1 MSLPIINLGSHVTL
15 HYRVSLADDG
25 QEVISTYGS
34 KPATLSPG
42 YGHLAEPL
50 ERVLVG
56 LAEGTSRTFEFAA
69 NEAYGPRNPELVQTM
84 ARSVLTNNS
93 SDTDY
98 EPGDLVEFPSPDGG
112 RFAGVLKELSD
123 ERAVFDF
130 NHPLAGR
137 PIRFEVQIIGVL

>member
-1 MSLPIINLGSHVTL
+1 MSVSIITLGSHVTL
-15 HYRVSLADDG
+15 HYRVTLADDG

-34 KPATLSPG
+34 KPATVSPG
-42 YGHLAEPL
+42 YGHLAESL
-50 ERVLVG
+50 ERVLIG
-56 LAEGTSRTFEFAA
+56 LAEGSSHRFEFGPDQ
-69 NEAYGPRNPELVQTM
+69 AYGPRNPELIQSMTR
-84 ARSVLTNNS
+84 AALNKNS
-93 SDTDY
+93 SETDY
-98 EPGDLVEFPSPDGG
+98 AIGDLVEFPSPDGG